1 MNPENPTRDFLQQV
15 VFVPGLA
22 CQVYVGIAD
31 DQFRDRLQQAAITLM
46 RARPKESA
54 RGIAAKELAD
64 ELCAPPTILEAVL
77 LALEEEGLVRSQD
90 GLFTLA
96 EAAEISGPLRDYIG
110 WMFWNSLAGE
120 FLPMLLLDTTGQG
133 LPRHPAPQSDLD
145 AADQRRQDKIPPG
158 AMLVAAGHSEFV
170 IGRLTQGFSIET
182 ANQLQVRSISREGP
196 RRGWPL
202 AMLAE
207 IRPRFGGTPAVFLHA
222 PRPLPDWPAE
232 PVFAPFLHA
241 TVKEQLPAKAAE
253 IDRLARDA
261 QSQFLR
267 ENHAEFL
274 EKLGG
279 SQRVLAEAE
288 AIVESE
294 LAGIKL
300 AAPFCSPDLKTAAR
314 DAELNLIL
322 FQHDS
327 SLISEASV
335 RRDFATVLQ
344 GLGGIVSNISAD
356 FLQRPDVKEQAR
368 NHSLHLHQLDSP
380 NCYKQE
386 DQPRRRDFWRHRF
399 SQLEKRLGCDFRDW
413 RSLIAKRLSAL
424 DKYLYDTTSWE
435 SSRNT
440 LAAAF
445 TCWCAVPLIG
455 DSCPT
460 AQDHF
465 AWMQSAVSCMP
476 NLPTRYLA
484 LKDLRNEEKVLKAVQ
499 NAIPLETFRAD
510 VYALWR
516 AFGRDWR

>member
-1 MNPENPTRDFLQQV
+1 MNPENPTRDFLQEV
-15 VFVPGLA
+15 VFLPGVA
-22 CQVYVGIAD
+22 CQVYVGVAD
-31 DQFRDRLQQAAITLM
+31 DQFRDRLQQAVITLM

-54 RGIAAKELAD
+54 RGVAAKELAD
-64 ELCAPPTILEAVL
+64 ELCVPSGILESAL
-77 LALEEEGLVRSQD
+77 LALEQDSLVRSQD

-96 EAAEISGPLRDYIG
+96 ESAAISGPLRDSIG
-110 WMFWNSLAGE
+110 WMFWNSLARE
-120 FLPMLLLDTTGQG
+120 FLPILLLDTTDQG

-145 AADQRRQDKIPPG
+145 AGDQHRNQDKIPPG
-158 AMLVAAGHSEFV
+158 AMLEAARHPEFV
-170 IGRLTQGFSIET
+170 IGRLTPGFSIET

-202 AMLAE
+202 SMLAE

-232 PVFAPFLHA
+232 PTFAPFLHP
-241 TVKEQLPAKAAE
+241 TIKEQLPAKAAE
-253 IDRLARDA
+253 IDRLARDV

-279 SQRVLAEAE
+279 AQKVLAEAE
-288 AIVESE
+288 ASVESE
-294 LAGIKL
+294 LTGIKL
-300 AAPFCSPDLKTAAR
+300 DTPFCSADLRTAAR

-327 SLISEASV
+327 ALISEASV

-344 GLGGIVSNISAD
+344 GLGGIVSDISAD
-356 FLQRPDVKEQAR
+356 FLQRPDVKERAR
-368 NHSLHLHQLDSP
+368 NLSLDLHKLDSP
-380 NCYKQE
+380 NCYKEE
-386 DQPRRRDFWRHRF
+386 DQPRRRDFWRQRF
-399 SQLEKRLGCDFRDW
+399 SQLEKRLGCDLRDW
-413 RSLIAKRLSAL
+413 RSLIVKNLSAL
-424 DKYLYDTTSWE
+424 DKFLRDAAWE
-435 SSRNT
+435 SKRHT
-440 LAAAF
+440 LGSAF

-455 DSCPT
+455 ESCPS
-460 AQDHF
+460 AQDHL
-465 AWMQSAVSCMP
+465 AWMQSAVSSMP
-476 NLPTRYLA
+476 NLPNRYLV
-484 LKDLRNEEKVLKAVQ
+484 LKDVRNEEKVVKTAQ